1 MTPSNPPCLDSASKA
16 KASPVP
22 EIFIKTNSITTNRF
36 DPKFNNKDIIYSR
49 LAKEMGPLFVGPMAP
64 HEFLVS
70 YLNTSH
76 DFDNLSLTFNV
87 EEFSF
92 LKEDSPETT
101 MYDKFVSVQPAF
113 F

>member
-1 MTPSNPPCLDSASKA
+1 MTLSNPPCLDLASKA

-22 EIFIKTNSITTNRF
+22 EISIKTNSTTTNRF

-49 LAKEMGPLFVGPMAP
+49 LAKEIGPLFIGPIAL

-76 DFDNLSLTFNV
+76 DSDDLSLTFNV
-87 EEFSF
+87 GEFSF
-92 LKEDSPETT
+92 LKEDGPKTT
-101 MYDKFVSVQPAF
+101 MYDKFISI
-113 F
+113 

>member
-1 MTPSNPPCLDSASKA
+1 MTLSNPPCLDLASKA

-22 EIFIKTNSITTNRF
+22 KISIKTDSTTTNRF
-36 DPKFNNKDIIYSR
+36 DPKFNNKDIIYSQ

-76 DFDNLSLTFNV
+76 DSDNLSLTFNMG
-87 EEFSF
+87 EFSF

-101 MYDKFVSVQPAF
+101 MYDKFVSVRPAF